1 MDEVRFS
8 RWQKRVL
15 MFFVSQSITLFGS
28 TLVQMALV
36 WYATMQ
42 TASGRW
48 VAAFSVCSYLPQFL
62 MAFVGGVWADRYSH
76 KRLIIAADAVIAG
89 LTLAMVGLMPLFT
102 SEAKLL
108 ATLLVLSLLRA
119 VAAGVQTPAVNAVVP
134 QMVPKHALL
143 RVNGINASMQAV
155 VNFAAPAA
163 AGAVMAFG
171 SLRAILMID
180 VVTAAAG
187 ISLLAVLALPKRQ
200 TEKEDTAL
208 WRSMLTGVKAAFSKR
223 DLRQLLLGYG
233 AFTFFCVPAGFLAGL
248 YVRRTFGASYWIL
261 TVVELVGFAGMLG
274 GGVLMSI
281 WGGFQNRW
289 RTLMVSLFIFGGCAV
304 WMGVVTQFTVYL
316 AVMVLYGIAMT
327 SVQTVI
333 TTLLQEQAP
342 PRLQGRILG
351 LQNSMYAGALP
362 FGMAVFG
369 PLADHCPLSL
379 LMVFSGLAVIAL
391 GLLLWR
397 CSGDKKH
404 AHWNRR

>member
-76 KRLIIAADAVIAG
+76 KRLIIAADAVTAG

-108 ATLLVLSLLRA
+108 AALLVLSLLRA
-119 VAAGVQTPAVNAVVP
+119 VAAGVQTPAVNAAVP

-187 ISLLAVLALPKRQ
+187 ISLLAVLAKASNR
-200 TEKEDTAL
+200 EGRYSAL
-208 WRSMLTGVKAAFSKR
+208 AKHVDRSEGGVFQARPAPASVGLRRFHILLCTGRFSCWFVCAAH
-223 DLRQLLLGYG
+223 LWRQLLDSDGGRACWFCGHAGWRCAYEYLGWLSKSLAHTDGEPLYFWRMCRLDGCGDTVYG
-233 AFTFFCVPAGFLAGL
+233 VPRSDGALWHCHDQHTDGDNHPPAGAGAAKTARPHPRPTEQYVCWRFAAWNGGL
-248 YVRRTFGASYWIL
+248 WAACRSLSAFAVDGVFRTGSDRSGAAFVAVRR
-261 TVVELVGFAGMLG
+261 
-274 GGVLMSI
+274 
-281 WGGFQNRW
+281 
-289 RTLMVSLFIFGGCAV
+289 
-304 WMGVVTQFTVYL
+304 
-316 AVMVLYGIAMT
+316 
-327 SVQTVI
+327 
-333 TTLLQEQAP
+333 
-342 PRLQGRILG
+342 
-351 LQNSMYAGALP
+351 
-362 FGMAVFG
+362 
-369 PLADHCPLSL
+369 
-379 LMVFSGLAVIAL
+379 
-391 GLLLWR
+391 
-397 CSGDKKH
+397 
-404 AHWNRR
+404 